1 MLKTKQ
7 NTTTLNSV
15 NCANMNLFEDFKLHV
30 FSESNNELVNSGLLQ
45 LHYADDNAI
54 IWLTNLGK

>member
-1 MLKTKQ
+1 
-7 NTTTLNSV
+7 
-15 NCANMNLFEDFKLHV
+15 MNLFEDFKLHV